1 MNLKIKILL
10 IVVVP
15 LLFTRCEKYSTVKI
29 ADENFL
35 QALIDRG
42 VDADG
47 DGSISFSE
55 AADVKELNIYYC
67 DIFDLSGLEW
77 FVNLETLRCGDNEF
91 TEIDVSGNTS
101 LKYLDIEHN
110 KVSNLD
116 VSQNINLESLITMYN
131 PLTWTSQNQT
141 GKIRKF
147 DKWN

>member
-131 PLTWTSQNQT
+131 PLTWTSQN
-141 GKIRKF
+141 
-147 DKWN
+147 